1 MKVESMLVQAP
12 KSTTRHR
19 SPAAIRSS
27 PKAFMAGLFKNEPFP
42 SQRIQLNPSKIPT
55 KIGHSVVTEKRPS
68 FERRKAED
76 YKIRAATGQSSIRK
90 FTPSLPQIGLAG
102 GDHSFSPLQR
112 GLPRQDFPAFEVVI
126 TDHRELRGAF
136 RFGGREGSLH
146 SFHTAGG
153 G

>member
-1 MKVESMLVQAP
+1 
-12 KSTTRHR
+12 
-19 SPAAIRSS
+19 
-27 PKAFMAGLFKNEPFP
+27 MAGLFKNEPFP

-112 GLPRQDFPAFEVVI
+112 ANRLCSTKPAPVDKLNWLNPKRSVSAPFAPA
-126 TDHRELRGAF
+126 LLK
-136 RFGGREGSLH
+136 S
-146 SFHTAGG
+146 
-153 G
+153 